1 MGWVYS
7 GTLYDSKFQAGCYAT
22 RIRDGEL
29 LTRVRLP
36 NYVYVYRTK
45 KGRYGVK
52 YSW

>member
-1 MGWVYS
+1 VGWVYS

-36 NYVYVYRTK
+36 SYVYVYRTK